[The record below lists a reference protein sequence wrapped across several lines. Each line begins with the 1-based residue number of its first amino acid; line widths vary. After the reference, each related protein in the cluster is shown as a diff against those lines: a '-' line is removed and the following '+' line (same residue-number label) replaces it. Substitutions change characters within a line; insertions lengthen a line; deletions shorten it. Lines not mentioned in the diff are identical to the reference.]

1 MFKGVTIKV
10 KLAAMAGAALV
21 GMLLI
26 GILGLYSMG
35 ASKSAFESFKTKEL
49 ALMSESKKIKDSLD
63 RIIVAAMSASMENS
77 KLAPLDDDKKELD
90 AEIGKLSALA
100 KSMDNK
106 EMEGIAQNL
115 SARSA
120 SLFKNASSL
129 NEAYLSG
136 NKDDAL
142 DALDGFTAVSKKA
155 RDELKKLETIAKKSM
170 DENLASLD
178 KSYTTFTLLISVA
191 LVVFFVSMLLFGY
204 LIGASISSRVAR
216 LSKAMQTAV
225 EKRELRVECNMD
237 SNDEISTIASNTNSI
252 LSKLSLLL
260 ADAKRSSNEN
270 KKVANDLISTFR
282 TIASRVEEQANML
295 GKSSQDAKAAAQNL
309 EESAHNASRV
319 KDDVKTST
327 ETLSMSSKKLKAA
340 LEIMEESVRT
350 EAEFARKMDRLSG
363 EAADVKNV
371 LLVISDIADQTN
383 LLALNAAIEAARA
396 GEHGRGF
403 AVVADEVRK
412 LAERTQ
418 KSLTETDATINTIV
432 QSINEASEEM
442 LRNVKNIEKLSSNSA
457 EVDQSIKESERV
469 MLSALGLVESLT
481 NEIISSSEAISRVV
495 SDVVKI
501 NEISSSNATSV
512 EAVEVSVKNLEQIS
526 QNLDSELG
534 KYITA

>member
-1 MFKGVTIKV
+1 MLKGVTIKV
-10 KLAAMAGAALV
+10 KLALMAAAALI
-21 GMLLI
+21 GMLFI
-26 GILGLYSMG
+26 GVLGLYSMG
-35 ASKSAFESFKTKEL
+35 SSKDAFESFKTKEL
-49 ALMSESKKIKDSLD
+49 ALMNESKKIKDSLD
-63 RIIVAAMSASMENS
+63 KIIVVAMSASMENS
-77 KLAPLDDDKKELD
+77 KLAPLDADQKELE
-90 AEIGKLSALA
+90 AAIAKLSALA
-100 KSMDNK
+100 KSMGNK

-115 SARSA
+115 SARST
-120 SLFKNASSL
+120 SLFKNAASL

-142 DALDGFTAVSKKA
+142 DALDGFNAVAKKA
-155 RDELKKLETIAKKSM
+155 GDELKKLETIAKKSM
-170 DENLASLD
+170 DENLAALD
-178 KSYTTFTLLISVA
+178 KSYSTFTLLISVA
-191 LVVFFVSMLLFGY
+191 LVVFFISMMLFGY
-204 LIGASISSRVAR
+204 LIGASISSRVAK
-216 LSKAMQTAV
+216 LGVAMQTAV
-225 EKRELRVECNMD
+225 EKRELKVECDMQ
-237 SNDEISTIASNTNSI
+237 SHDEISTIAINTNSI
-252 LSKLSLLL
+252 LSQLSMLL
-260 ADAKRSSNEN
+260 ADAKQSSNEN

-282 TIASRVEEQANML
+282 TIAVRVEEQANML
-295 GKSSQDAKAAAQNL
+295 DKSSQDAKTAAQRL
-309 EESAHNASRV
+309 EDSAHNARKV

-327 ETLSMSSKKLKAA
+327 DTLSLSSKKLRVA
-340 LEIMEESVRT
+340 LDIMEESVRT

-442 LRNVKNIEKLSSNSA
+442 LRNAKNIEKLSTNST
-457 EVDQSIKESERV
+457 EVEQSIKESERL
-469 MLSALGLVESLT
+469 MLGALSLVENLT
-481 NEIISSSEAISRVV
+481 SEIVSSSEAISGVV

-501 NEISSSNATSV
+501 NEISSSNAASV
-512 EAVEVSVKNLEQIS
+512 ESVEVSVKNLEQIS
-526 QNLDSELG
+526 QNLDNELG